1 MGSAGPL
8 HKRHCG
14 CHPQAIARQTRLGHR
29 EAQPVASGRSS
40 SRAATKLAALIHY
53 FGTVV
58 KQASGVLIQPLL
70 RQSSERMSRRLQ
82 VYQTVLDAIHR
93 RVLAPGARL
102 PSARQLAADWAV
114 ARGAVDEAFAQLQL
128 EGYLE
133 RRVGDGTYVTQRP
146 QPAFQPD
153 TPRVLR
159 PPSKSA
165 QQVLNRFSV
174 YLGKPRQVELP
185 HVLLTPVPLFAR
197 APMIDQFP
205 LAIWRRLMARAL
217 GEPNRAHLSYGAAA
231 GLPALREAIARH
243 LSLTRATMCSAQQV
257 LVLNSPMQAIELIG
271 RVLLEPGDKVWLEDP
286 GHASLVSLFQVLRAQ
301 VVGVPLDER
310 GLDVAA
316 GRAAAPDAAAVYLHP
331 LTQFPLGVRT
341 DSTRRAELLQWA
353 DESGA
358 WVIEGNF
365 NDEIAHDGAAPV
377 AFQSLDRSDR
387 VLLMGTFE
395 GIMFPSLRLAYL
407 VVPERLVEVFVA
419 MRGLLGDHSNASL
432 QIAMAAFIDEGHMSN
447 HLRLL
452 RHVSRQRRDTLVAAA
467 QRHLPEWA
475 HMGPTTAGT
484 HACLHLPPAVS
495 DMEVVRRIR
504 EHGVMAIALSSTCW
518 NPRPWNGLVLGYG
531 AFATTAI
538 EQAVRVI
545 GRVLHE
551 FGRVAHPGNAEKG

>member
-1 MGSAGPL
+1 M
-8 HKRHCG
+8 
-14 CHPQAIARQTRLGHR
+14 
-29 EAQPVASGRSS
+29 
-40 SRAATKLAALIHY
+40 
-53 FGTVV
+53 V
-58 KQASGVLIQPLL
+58 KQASGVLIQPLV
-70 RQSSERMSRRLQ
+70 RPASERVSRRLQ

-102 PSARQLAADWAV
+102 PSARQLATDWGV
-114 ARGAVDEAFAQLQL
+114 ARGAVDEAFAQLQI

-133 RRVGDGTYVTQRP
+133 RRVGDGTYVTRHP
-146 QPAFQPD
+146 QPALQPD
-153 TPRVLR
+153 TPRVVR
-159 PPSKSA
+159 PPSQSA

-174 YLGKPRQVELP
+174 YLGKPRQLELP
-185 HVLLTPVPLFAR
+185 HVLLTPVPLFPR
-197 APMIDQFP
+197 APMIEQFP
-205 LAIWRRLMARAL
+205 LAIWRRLMVRAL
-217 GEPNRAHLSYGAAA
+217 GEPYRAHLSYGPAA

-243 LSLTRATMCSAQQV
+243 LSLTRATMCSAEQV

-286 GHASLVSLFQVLRAQ
+286 GHASLVSLFQVMRAQ
-301 VVGVPLDER
+301 VVGVPLDAR

-316 GRAAAPDAAAVYLHP
+316 GCAAAPDAAAVYLHP

-341 DSTRRAELLQWA
+341 DSARRAELLQWA

-419 MRGLLGDHSNASL
+419 MRGLLGDHSNTSL

-452 RHVSRQRRDTLVAAA
+452 RHVSRQRRDALVAAA
-467 QRHLPEWA
+467 RRHLPRVGAPGPHRRRHPRLPAPAAVGERHGGGAPHPRTRRDGNRVVVHLLESAPVERPRARLRRLHADGHRAGGARDRPCAERLRQRRPPGQRPERLAAAA
-475 HMGPTTAGT
+475 HGADVPPGT
-484 HACLHLPPAVS
+484 PQHAADQTIFSPGCVIL
-495 DMEVVRRIR
+495 RI
-504 EHGVMAIALSSTCW
+504 GS
-518 NPRPWNGLVLGYG
+518 
-531 AFATTAI
+531 
-538 EQAVRVI
+538 
-545 GRVLHE
+545 
-551 FGRVAHPGNAEKG
+551 

>member
-1 MGSAGPL
+1 MA
-8 HKRHCG
+8 
-14 CHPQAIARQTRLGHR
+14 
-29 EAQPVASGRSS
+29 
-40 SRAATKLAALIHY
+40 
-53 FGTVV
+53 
-58 KQASGVLIQPLL
+58 KQASGALIQPLL
-70 RQSSERMSRRLQ
+70 RSASDRVSRRLQ

-93 RVLAPGARL
+93 NVLIPGARL
-102 PSARQLAADWAV
+102 PSARQLAADWGV
-114 ARGAVDEAFAQLQL
+114 ARGAVDEAFAQLQV

-133 RRVGDGTYVTQRP
+133 RRVGDGTYVTQRAKP
-146 QPAFQPD
+146 TVQTD

-159 PPSKSA
+159 PPTQSA

-174 YLGKPRQVELP
+174 YLGKPKQLELP
-185 HVLLTPVPLFAR
+185 HVLLTPVPLYPR
-197 APMIDQFP
+197 APMIEQFP
-205 LAIWRRLMARAL
+205 LAVWRRLVLRAL
-217 GEPNRAHLSYGAAA
+217 GEPYRPHLSYGPAA

-243 LSLTRATMCSAQQV
+243 LSLTRATLCSPQQV
-257 LVLNSPMQAIELIG
+257 LVLNSPMQAVELIG

-286 GHASLVSLFQVLRAQ
+286 GHASLVSLFQVLHAQ
-301 VVGVPLDER
+301 VVGVPLDAR

-341 DSTRRAELLQWA
+341 DSARRAELLQWA

-358 WVIEGNF
+358 WIIEGNF

-377 AFQSLDRSDR
+377 AFQAMDRSDR

-419 MRGLLGDHSNASL
+419 MRGLLGDHTNASL

-447 HLRLL
+447 HLRTL
-452 RHVSRQRRDTLVAAA
+452 RKVSRQRRDALLDAV
-467 QRHLPEWA
+467 QRHVPGWA
-475 HMGPTTAGT
+475 RLGPTAAGT
-484 HACLHLPPAVS
+484 HACLHLPPDVA

-531 AFATTAI
+531 AFAPSAI
-538 EQAVRVI
+538 EQSVRVI
-545 GRVLHE
+545 GGVLRE
-551 FGRVAHPGNAEKG
+551 FPRHAHQGNGENR

>member
-1 MGSAGPL
+1 M
-8 HKRHCG
+8 
-14 CHPQAIARQTRLGHR
+14 
-29 EAQPVASGRSS
+29 
-40 SRAATKLAALIHY
+40 
-53 FGTVV
+53 V
-58 KQASGVLIQPLL
+58 KQAAGVLIQPLV
-70 RQSSERMSRRLQ
+70 RSPSERVSRRLQ

-93 RVLAPGARL
+93 GVLPPGARL
-102 PSARQLAADWAV
+102 PSARQLAADWSV
-114 ARGAVDEAFAQLQL
+114 ARGAVDEAFAQLQI

-133 RRVGDGTYVTQRP
+133 RRVGDGTYVTRRP
-146 QPAFQPD
+146 QPIQQPD
-153 TPRVLR
+153 APRVLR
-159 PPSKSA
+159 PPSQSA

-174 YLGKPRQVELP
+174 YLGKPKQVELP
-185 HVLLTPVPLFAR
+185 HVLLTPVPLFPR

-205 LAIWRRLMARAL
+205 LPIWRRLMMRAL

-231 GLPALREAIARH
+231 GLPELREAIARH
-243 LSLTRATMCSAQQV
+243 LSLTRATLCSAQQV

-286 GHASLVSLFQVLRAQ
+286 GHASLVSLFQVLHAK
-301 VVGVPLDER
+301 VVGVPLDAR

-316 GRAAAPDAAAVYLHP
+316 GRQAAPDAAAVYLHP

-341 DSTRRAELLQWA
+341 DSARRAELLQWA

-358 WVIEGNF
+358 WIIEGNF

-377 AFQSLDRSDR
+377 SFQAMDRSDR

-407 VVPERLVEVFVA
+407 VIPERLVEVFVA
-419 MRGLLGDHSNASL
+419 MRGLLGDHTNASL

-452 RHVSRQRRDTLVAAA
+452 REVSRERRDVFVLAA
-467 QRHLPEWA
+467 QRHLPDWA
-475 HMGPTTAGT
+475 HVGPTTAGT
-484 HACLHLPPAVS
+484 HACLHLPPDVS
-495 DMEVVRRIR
+495 DLEVVRRIR

-531 AFATTAI
+531 AFAPGAI
-538 EQAVRVI
+538 EQAMRTI
-545 GRVLHE
+545 ARVLRE
-551 FGRVAHPGNAEKG
+551 MKPSPSATRAGEKRAGHGAYQAKGEKR

>member
-1 MGSAGPL
+1 
-8 HKRHCG
+8 
-14 CHPQAIARQTRLGHR
+14 
-29 EAQPVASGRSS
+29 VA
-40 SRAATKLAALIHY
+40 
-53 FGTVV
+53 
-58 KQASGVLIQPLL
+58 KQASGALIQPLL
-70 RQSSERMSRRLQ
+70 RSASDRVSRRLQ

-93 RVLAPGARL
+93 NVLIPGARL
-102 PSARQLAADWAV
+102 PSARQLAADWGV
-114 ARGAVDEAFAQLQL
+114 ARGAVDEAFAQLQV

-133 RRVGDGTYVTQRP
+133 RRVGDGTYVTQRAKP
-146 QPAFQPD
+146 TVQTD

-159 PPSKSA
+159 PPTQSA

-174 YLGKPRQVELP
+174 YLGKPKQLELP
-185 HVLLTPVPLFAR
+185 HVLLTPVPLYPR
-197 APMIDQFP
+197 APMIEQFP
-205 LAIWRRLMARAL
+205 LAIWRRLVLRAL
-217 GEPNRAHLSYGAAA
+217 GEPYRPHLSYGPAA

-243 LSLTRATMCSAQQV
+243 LSLTRATLCSPQQV
-257 LVLNSPMQAIELIG
+257 LVLNSPMQAVELIG

-286 GHASLVSLFQVLRAQ
+286 GHASLVSLFQVLHAQ
-301 VVGVPLDER
+301 VVGVPLDAR

-341 DSTRRAELLQWA
+341 DSARRAELLQWA

-358 WVIEGNF
+358 WIIEGNF

-377 AFQSLDRSDR
+377 AFQAMDRSDR

-419 MRGLLGDHSNASL
+419 MRGLLGDHTNASL

-447 HLRLL
+447 HLRTL
-452 RHVSRQRRDTLVAAA
+452 RKVSRQRRDALLDAV
-467 QRHLPEWA
+467 QRHVPGWA
-475 HMGPTTAGT
+475 RLGPTAAGT
-484 HACLHLPPAVS
+484 HACLHLPPDVA

-531 AFATTAI
+531 AFAPSAI
-538 EQAVRVI
+538 EQSVRVI
-545 GRVLHE
+545 GRVLRE
-551 FGRVAHPGNAEKG
+551 FPRHAHQGNGENR